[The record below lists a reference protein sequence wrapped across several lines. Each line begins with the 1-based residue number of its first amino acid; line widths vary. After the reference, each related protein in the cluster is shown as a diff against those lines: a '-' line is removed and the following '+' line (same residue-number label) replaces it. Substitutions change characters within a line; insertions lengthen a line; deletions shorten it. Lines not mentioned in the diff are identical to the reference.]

1 MERTRRRVHPPHR
14 TPRSLRPDAGPPP
27 RTRSA
32 AVWGTAGGGVAC
44 VVLGVLL
51 AVGPP
56 SRGTDVGIEPAA
68 MRASAEVS
76 ASGGGRGAP
85 AGGAVA
91 GGAGPGVASAGPAVP
106 GGGPSAADPA
116 PPGIVPVAIELP
128 GHGVGAPV
136 VPTATGPDGA
146 LAVPDPP
153 STVGWW
159 SPGALA
165 GAAAGTTVLVGH
177 VDSAASGLGVF
188 AVLRDVAVGERVQLR
203 GADGRLLGYRVTGR
217 RQAGKAALP
226 PDLFAPGGPPRLALV
241 TCGGRFDSA
250 LHRQR
255 RRLRGAGLI
264 RVGARFVCVP
274 PTGAGPTALR
284 QAWHPGTP

>member
-1 MERTRRRVHPPHR
+1 
-14 TPRSLRPDAGPPP
+14 
-27 RTRSA
+27 
-32 AVWGTAGGGVAC
+32 VWGTAAGGMAC
-44 VVLGVLL
+44 VVLGLLL
-51 AVGPP
+51 AIGPP
-56 SRGTDVGIEPAA
+56 SRGADAGVV
-68 MRASAEVS
+68 RASAEAS

-91 GGAGPGVASAGPAVP
+91 GTGPEAASAVP
-106 GGGPSAADPA
+106 GGAPTAADPA
-116 PPGIVPVAIELP
+116 PPGTVPVAVELP
-128 GHGVGAPV
+128 DRGVGAPV

-188 AVLRDVAVGERVQLR
+188 AVLRDVAVGERVLLR
-203 GADGRLLGYRVTGR
+203 GADGRLIGYQVTGR

-226 PDLFAPGGPPRLALV
+226 ADLFTPGGPPRLALV
-241 TCGGRFDSA
+241 TCGGRFDRA
-250 LHRQR
+250 TRHYTDNVVVY
-255 RRLRGAGLI
+255 A
-264 RVGARFVCVP
+264 VP
-274 PTGAGPTALR
+274 V
-284 QAWHPGTP
+284 

>member
-14 TPRSLRPDAGPPP
+14 TPRSLRPEAGPPP

-56 SRGTDVGIEPAA
+56 SRGTDVGVVPAA
-68 MRASAEVS
+68 VRASAEAS
-76 ASGGGRGAP
+76 ASGDGRGAP
-85 AGGAVA
+85 AGGA
-91 GGAGPGVASAGPAVP
+91 GGAGPGAASAVPAVS
-106 GGGPSAADPA
+106 GGDLTAADPV
-116 PPGIVPVAIELP
+116 PPGTVPVSVELP
-128 GHGVGAPV
+128 GRGIGAAV
-136 VPTATGPDGA
+136 VPTATGADGE

-165 GAAAGTTVLVGH
+165 GAASGTTVLVGH

-226 PDLFAPGGPPRLALV
+226 ADLFAPGGPPRLALV
-241 TCGGRFDSA
+241 TCGGRFDRA
-250 LHRQR
+250 TRHYTDNVVVY
-255 RRLRGAGLI
+255 AI
-264 RVGARFVCVP
+264 PA
-274 PTGAGPTALR
+274 
-284 QAWHPGTP
+284 